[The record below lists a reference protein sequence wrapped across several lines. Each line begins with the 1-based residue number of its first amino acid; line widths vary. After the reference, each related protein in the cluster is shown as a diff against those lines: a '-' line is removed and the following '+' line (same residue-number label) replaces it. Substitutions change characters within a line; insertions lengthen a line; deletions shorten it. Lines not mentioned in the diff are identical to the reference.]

1 MSSNPLRIQELLD
14 LCITF
19 LSESPADLLSCSLVA
34 RSWVNA
40 AQSELFRTPHLIS
53 VRSDRAARKFCNAL
67 SKSPHLGHH
76 VRELSM
82 GNWPA
87 LIQNLDP
94 VTFTH
99 LHTLRFYI
107 GNVSVASE
115 LYRPLLSLS
124 TLRTL
129 HLDTSSRFLASV
141 QFLVLCPTIRHLNLS
156 CREDYEEPQAD
167 FASSLSEKLP
177 FIRLTSL
184 ELEIS
189 GGEDPVQHNLN
200 QAALYPLDI
209 SELKV
214 LSIWGSSTI
223 RWNSLPPAAQESI
236 RIVDSNF
243 WLGELDLSPF
253 KNLAVLRLGMIQ
265 GGGGIAESDVRC
277 TLASISPANPIQ
289 IVVLGLSNGLLR
301 YNKEECTQIDRI
313 LISLAERDVRVEL
326 EFHLDT
332 QGAEEKVRDWFPT
345 IAAEKKFHLVY
356 RSYGMTDV
364 WLRPLHHQSLLLSG
378 FHLHHTFLGAT
389 ASPQRWTPGKPYDNQ
404 ALLRL
409 DAGPGFTSSTP
420 TSTSTSYHQRRL
432 HTILRENA
440 ICDHSRT
447 ADRRALADAL
457 SVMFEFFADK
467 TRLNWETLNFNAN
480 MLYLSMD
487 ARSSLSAFA
496 LDPVRSCI
504 LGSGKSTSCSFIL
517 LNARAEPNRL
527 DVSSAS
533 AKADAR
539 QFLQWRQSFALR
551 TRREYSMLLS
561 SVWSRDISVFLGCTI
576 PRAVTAPPASIL
588 GGVRLDETFPCRCS
602 LPRAAPLPPRVDL
615 RDDLDLHLRL
625 YLRPPGPPLFSAS
638 AALVSAPFHLTS
650 VLSALFPHLLPR
662 LRIPPSPPPAPA
674 RLVSGLQTRH
684 PTALRFPA
692 REDGMGGV

>member
-19 LSESPADLLSCSLVA
+19 LSDSPADLLSCSLVA
-34 RSWVNA
+34 RSWCA
-40 AQSELFRTPHLIS
+40 RS
-53 VRSDRAARKFCNAL
+53 RSDRLTRKFCNAL
-67 SKSPHLGHH
+67 SKSPHLGHY
-76 VRELSM
+76 VKELRM

-209 SELKV
+209 SELEV

-243 WLGELDLSPF
+243 WLGVLDLSHF

-265 GGGGIAESDVRC
+265 GSGGGAESDVRC

-301 YNKEECTQIDRI
+301 YNKEECALIDRI
-313 LISLAERDVRVEL
+313 LLSLAERDVRVEL
-326 EFHLDT
+326 EFHLAMDT
-332 QGAEEKVRDWFPT
+332 RGAEEKVRDWFPT
-345 IAAEKKFHLVY
+345 MAAENKFHLVY
-356 RSYGMTDV
+356 RSYEMTDV
-364 WLRPLHHQSLLLSG
+364 WLRELLS
-378 FHLHHTFLGAT
+378 
-389 ASPQRWTPGKPYDNQ
+389 
-404 ALLRL
+404 
-409 DAGPGFTSSTP
+409 
-420 TSTSTSYHQRRL
+420 
-432 HTILRENA
+432 
-440 ICDHSRT
+440 
-447 ADRRALADAL
+447 
-457 SVMFEFFADK
+457 
-467 TRLNWETLNFNAN
+467 
-480 MLYLSMD
+480 
-487 ARSSLSAFA
+487 
-496 LDPVRSCI
+496 
-504 LGSGKSTSCSFIL
+504 
-517 LNARAEPNRL
+517 
-527 DVSSAS
+527 
-533 AKADAR
+533 
-539 QFLQWRQSFALR
+539 
-551 TRREYSMLLS
+551 
-561 SVWSRDISVFLGCTI
+561 
-576 PRAVTAPPASIL
+576 
-588 GGVRLDETFPCRCS
+588 
-602 LPRAAPLPPRVDL
+602 
-615 RDDLDLHLRL
+615 
-625 YLRPPGPPLFSAS
+625 
-638 AALVSAPFHLTS
+638 
-650 VLSALFPHLLPR
+650 
-662 LRIPPSPPPAPA
+662 
-674 RLVSGLQTRH
+674 
-684 PTALRFPA
+684 
-692 REDGMGGV
+692 